1 MARLELTNVS
11 KTYESPAVSDISLV
25 LEEGQILCLLGPSGC
40 GKTTLLRLI
49 AGLEQPDR
57 GQVYLNGHDI
67 TQVPPHKR
75 QFGMMFQEF
84 ALFPHKRVFDNV
96 AFGLQMQKQ
105 SRSKVKA
112 RTEEMLSLVGLTE
125 FSKRNVADLSGG
137 ERQRV
142 ALARS
147 LAPRPKLLML
157 DEPLGALDRALRER
171 LLGDIHSILKD
182 LGMTAIFVTH
192 DQTEALTVG
201 DRVAVMNQ
209 GCILQMDTPE
219 RLYLHPK
226 TVFVA
231 EFLGYKNMVAGHVI
245 DGGGVKTV
253 LGTLYPAVS
262 RLKKEDRVTVVIPPE
277 SVQVFG
283 NVQPDDQRAVIR
295 GRIVSRIFTGQN
307 YRITVAVEGGGSITG
322 ALPNQQIPPD
332 AGERVG
338 LWLSPE
344 KMIVIPA

>member
-1 MARLELTNVS
+1 MILLELVDVS
-11 KTYESPAVSDISLV
+11 KTYEVPVVSDVSLT

-49 AGLEQPDR
+49 AGLEQPDC
-57 GQVYLNGHDI
+57 GQVMLNGRDI
-67 TQVPPHKR
+67 THVPPHKR

-105 SRSKVKA
+105 NRATVTA
-112 RTEEMLSLVGLTE
+112 RTEDMLSLVGLTE
-125 FSKRNVADLSGG
+125 FSKRNVAELSGG

-171 LLGDIHSILKD
+171 LLADIHSILKD

-209 GCILQMDTPE
+209 GRILQMGSPE
-219 RLYLHPK
+219 SLYLHPNS
-226 TVFVA
+226 VFVA
-231 EFLGYKNMVAGHVI
+231 EFLGYKNLLAGNI
-245 DGGGVKTV
+245 TGGGVKTD
-253 LGTLYPAVS
+253 LGTWYPPVGTY
-262 RLKKEDRVTVVIPPE
+262 KEKEKVTVVIPPDGIR
-277 SVQVFG
+277 VFDKAPSEDERPM
-283 NVQPDDQRAVIR
+283 VR
-295 GRIVSRIFTGQN
+295 GRIVSRLFTGQN
-307 YRITVAVEGGGSITG
+307 YRITVAVDGGVSIIG
-322 ALPNQQIPPD
+322 DLPNQQTPPET
-332 AGERVG
+332 GEQVR
-338 LWLSPE
+338 LWLNPE